1 MGRDPVRKDQTLLTQ
16 EQRVKQ
22 QERWAVLK
30 RLLRNRKGL
39 VGTLILAGLVVLSVF
54 GGAIAPYNP
63 NEIHLA
69 DQFAKPS
76 ATYIFGADELGRDIL
91 SRVIHAAPIALQT
104 GLFAVLLSALVG
116 VLTGVSAGYLGGWF
130 DTIFMRLWD
139 TVLAF
144 PAIFLAIGIVTITG
158 PGFFSAIIAVSI
170 INMPAF
176 AILVRATTLGIRNR
190 EFVEA
195 ARAMG
200 ASSGRIMLKT
210 ILPNCVASVL
220 VQMAVT
226 APAAILVE
234 ATLSYLGLGA
244 QLPAPSWGNML
255 SSAQGYLY
263 RAPTYGIFPG
273 LAITLVVIGMNFFA
287 DGLQDAI
294 DPRRI
299 RAGAKRA

>member
-1 MGRDPVRKDQTLLTQ
+1 VRH
-16 EQRVKQ
+16 
-22 QERWAVLK
+22 ERLAVII
-30 RLLRNRKGL
+30 RLLLNRKGL
-39 VGTLILAGLVVLSVF
+39 LGTLILVALVVTAVF
-54 GGAIAPYNP
+54 GSYIAPYKP
-63 NEIHLA
+63 NEIHLS
-69 DQFAKPS
+69 DQFAPPS
-76 ATYIFGADELGRDIL
+76 AKYLFGADELGRDIL
-91 SRVIHAAPIALQT
+91 SRIIHAAPIALET
-104 GLFAVLLSALVG
+104 GLFAVLLSAVVG
-116 VLTGVSAGYLGGWF
+116 VLTGVVSGYLGGWF
-130 DTIFMRLWD
+130 DIIFMRLWD

-158 PGFFSAIIAVSI
+158 PGFLSAVIAVSI

-176 AILVRATTLGIRNR
+176 AILVRATTLGMRNK

-200 ASSGRIMLKT
+200 ASRWRIMIKT

-263 RAPTYGIFPG
+263 RSPTYGIFPG
-273 LAITLVVIGMNFFA
+273 LAITLVVLGMNFFA

-299 RAGAKRA
+299 RASAKHA

>member
-1 MGRDPVRKDQTLLTQ
+1 MGQT
-16 EQRVKQ
+16 
-22 QERWAVLK
+22 AVVQS
-30 RLLRNRKGL
+30 G
-39 VGTLILAGLVVLSVF
+39 
-54 GGAIAPYNP
+54 
-63 NEIHLA
+63 
-69 DQFAKPS
+69 Q
-76 ATYIFGADELGRDIL
+76 
-91 SRVIHAAPIALQT
+91 
-104 GLFAVLLSALVG
+104 
-116 VLTGVSAGYLGGWF
+116 VS
-130 DTIFMRLWD
+130 
-139 TVLAF
+139 
-144 PAIFLAIGIVTITG
+144 AIFLAIGIVTITG
-158 PGFFSAIIAVSI
+158 PGFVSAIIAVSI

-263 RAPTYGIFPG
+263 NSPTYGIYPG
-273 LAITLVVIGMNFFA
+273 VAITLVVIGMNFFA

-299 RAGAKRA
+299 RAGAKHA